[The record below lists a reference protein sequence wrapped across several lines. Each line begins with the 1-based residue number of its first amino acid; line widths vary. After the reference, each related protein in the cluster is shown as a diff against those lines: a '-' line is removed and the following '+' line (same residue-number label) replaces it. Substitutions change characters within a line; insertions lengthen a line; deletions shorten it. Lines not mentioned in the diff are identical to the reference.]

1 MATPPP
7 IVDSPGSSAMMNFD
21 PNTLISNCVVRASGA
36 DDNMTTSV
44 GGIGDIGSSAAD
56 LDALFNTAAYFNIP
70 GGEVSGGMAG
80 ISTGSMQNV
89 GNQNANVGP
98 SNSFLPTLVGLG
110 EASAPYDR
118 FETLSP
124 NAELGNGNAM
134 LGNYQDSHSGFS
146 LSGDT
151 DHPMGNGLGPSDAG
165 ARHISFDYGLNGH
178 GFGGESLAT
187 EGMDNVSDGLKQ
199 GTGGSN
205 L

>member
-1 MATPPP
+1 
-7 IVDSPGSSAMMNFD
+7 MMNFD
-21 PNTLISNCVVRASGA
+21 PNTLTANSGAHASGVN
-36 DDNMTTSV
+36 DNMGISAGGV
-44 GGIGDIGSSAAD
+44 GNIGGPASD
-56 LDALFNTAAYFNIP
+56 LDALFNTAAYFNVP

-80 ISTGSMQNV
+80 TSTGSAPNV
-89 GNQNANVGP
+89 GHHNVNIGP
-98 SNSFLPTLVGLG
+98 SNSFLPTLGGLG

-124 NAELGNGNAM
+124 NAELGNGNTM
-134 LGNYQDSHSGFS
+134 LSNYQDSHAGFS

-151 DHPMGNGLGPSDAG
+151 DHPMGNGLGTSACAG
-165 ARHISFDYGLNGH
+165 AGHISFDYGLNGH

-187 EGMDNVSDGLKQ
+187 KGMDNVSDGLKQ